1 MDLEF
6 RSVSEAAAGP
16 KWAGLFEAYWPAYR
30 KWYLSEGLEDRPTY
44 LKCRRSLKD
53 HMPELVAVYD
63 RLCELAGGGDLAS
76 RFLSM
81 YRPPAYISGCSQ
93 VAWAQDEPTL
103 IRNYDYSPRLIDGVL
118 LESCWTGRRVIA
130 STDALWGCLDGI
142 NDCGLAISL
151 TFGGRR
157 VAGDGFGAPL
167 ILRYVLEVC
176 ETARQA
182 GEVLERVPS
191 HMAYNVTVLDRRG
204 DFRTAFLAPDRPA
217 RVRPQAIATNHQG
230 EVEWHRHARRTA
242 TVERELYLKFRLAE
256 KAMTPARLATHFLR
270 SPLYTDAYRSG
281 FGTLYT
287 ALLRPAKGSVEYRWP
302 DGAWTQSFAHFREEV
317 RAVRFFDPHP
327 HRPTAHTA

>member
-1 MDLEF
+1 
-6 RSVSEAAAGP
+6 
-16 KWAGLFEAYWPAYR
+16 
-30 KWYLSEGLEDRPTY
+30 
-44 LKCRRSLKD
+44 
-53 HMPELVAVYD
+53 MPELVPTYD
-63 RLCELAGGGDLAS
+63 RLCELAGGGDLAA

-81 YRPPAYISGCSQ
+81 YRPPPYISGCSQ
-93 VAWAQDEPTL
+93 VAWSEGEPTL
-103 IRNYDYSPRLIDGVL
+103 IRNYDYSPRLIDGVVL
-118 LESCWTGRRVIA
+118 DSRWNGRRVIA

-142 NDCGLAISL
+142 NDAGVAISL

-176 ETARQA
+176 ESAQQA
-182 GEVLERVPS
+182 GEVLGRVPS
-191 HMAYNVTVLDRRG
+191 HMAYNVTVLDRCG
-204 DFRTAFLAPDRPA
+204 DFLTAFLAPDRPA

-256 KAMTPARLATHFLR
+256 KNMTPARLAKHFLR

-287 ALLRPAKGSVEYRWP
+287 ALLRPATGTVELRWR
-302 DGAWTQSFAHFREEV
+302 DGAWTQSFADFREET
-317 RAVRFFDPHP
+317 RTVRFVDPTPHHP
-327 HRPTAHTA
+327 AAQTG